1 MKGLSTVNLTRRF
14 PTMDKLAKPNLY
26 PVLVPLLLAGLAP
39 AAFGA
44 DEPLTCAD
52 HSIVARAVRTPEGVR
67 AFVQC
72 AYEFVQEVGF
82 EEAKRAFHEDERWF
96 SGEVYVFVDQLA
108 PSGDDS
114 LSLVFPPDPSVV
126 GTLWGAFPSFGSD
139 FTAELYRVATNFGSG
154 WMYYK
159 SGSHVTGL
167 QGHKI
172 SYIKRIDWDG
182 HDAAIGSGIY
192 PADLPGACSTEA
204 VNATSLDADPSGE
217 KLREFV
223 RCAAMELESRGYFA
237 IFELSTD
244 PRWRSDSIYLF
255 GLDTYGNGVFSG
267 DPYRRKHETIGPE
280 LNADPDGPFA
290 GRDVVSVGN
299 AFGETFLHY
308 LARNPANGML
318 ERKEG
323 FVKKVVVH
331 GLPILIGAGYYTG
344 PPETTSAE
352 IVVHCYS
359 TEAYASEPITAVI
372 GQDPIPT
379 SFDAINLGG
388 CSFAVP
394 VTSIRLELI
403 GEHASQT
410 ELVELDRPVTEIRI
424 PFPDSVRVPIID
436 ADLKEG
442 TYRRRVTVI
451 AASGA
456 SAEIE
461 GFHDIRL
468 VAAP

>member
-1 MKGLSTVNLTRRF
+1 MEKIVKSNLHPF
-14 PTMDKLAKPNLY
+14 
-26 PVLVPLLLAGLAP
+26 LVPLVLVCIAP

-44 DEPLTCAD
+44 DKPLTCAD

-72 AYEFVQEVGF
+72 AYEFVQKVGF
-82 EEAKRAFHEDERWF
+82 EKAKRAFHEDERWF
-96 SGEVYVFVDQLA
+96 SGDIFVFVDQLA

-114 LSLVFPPDPSVV
+114 LSLVFPPDPSVE

-139 FTAELYRVATNFGSG
+139 FTAEEYRVATNFGSG

-159 SGSHVTGL
+159 SGNHVTGL

-172 SYIKRIDWDG
+172 TYIKRIDWDG
-182 HDAAIGSGIY
+182 YDAAIGAGIY
-192 PADLPGACSTEA
+192 PDDLPGTCGKEA
-204 VNATSLDADPSGE
+204 VSAASLDADPSSE
-217 KLREFV
+217 KLQEFV

-237 IFELSTD
+237 IGKLSAD
-244 PRWRSDSIYLF
+244 PRWTSNSIYLF
-255 GLDTYGNGVFSG
+255 GLDAYGNALFSG
-267 DPYRRKHETIGPE
+267 DPYSQEYDAIVPE
-280 LNADPDGPFA
+280 LNAHLDGPFA
-290 GRDVVSVGN
+290 GRDVVSIGD

-308 LARNPANGML
+308 LARNPATGML
-318 ERKEG
+318 ERKEA
-323 FVKKVVVH
+323 FVKRAVVY

-344 PPETTSAE
+344 APGTTATE
-352 IVVHCYS
+352 IVVHCFS

-372 GQDPIPT
+372 GQDAIPT

-388 CSFAVP
+388 CQFAVP

-403 GEHASQT
+403 GEQTSQ
-410 ELVELDRPVTEIRI
+410 EALIELDRTILDIKI
-424 PFPDSVRVPIID
+424 PFPDSIDVPIID
-436 ADLKEG
+436 ADLEEG

-451 AASGA
+451 AESEA

-468 VAAP
+468 VAADGVPSAD